1 MQETFQKVKELKSQI
16 AFFVFLCIAVLLGK
30 LLMMSLAAAEF
41 SEPIELEYA
50 GISAAVPTGVQWE
63 SQEQWRYGSNSFYLT
78 STFRSAQ
85 GRPSGSLRCRFLLE
99 STASTLDE
107 LLSQKISE
115 FSTEA
120 NERGY
125 IEKGDFIIQWINIKI
140 PESYYEMYYGIG
152 RLPSNHL
159 IEIEV
164 QKIESEFNANAIF
177 EDVLKK
183 LRLEQ
188 IPPIQAGIDIIKQM
202 KSKGTAPL
210 LNEFDSPSAFVII
223 DSQSNPLGF
232 TLEVFSK
239 PQAKESLVFE
249 SEVLYYL
256 REPYSHWESA
266 SFYGNRDITEYIWR
280 SERITSRS
288 KGEFQTTLDKN
299 GIVTLTELSVPP
311 SDKKYQPSLC
321 SIPEVFSDMLVSYI
335 LESETEQVHIE
346 VIESNGKIIP
356 LSIFR
361 VEPDI
366 AKPGLESSASALQIN
381 FLDDS
386 GLSQKIYFDENGKT
400 MREIL
405 ILPVSRRGFLSSS
418 SSHEILTLV
427 RSTAENLAIQ
437 FPEQAEQIKEK
448 ISKID
453 VN

>member
-1 MQETFQKVKELKSQI
+1 MQETIKKVKELKSQI
-16 AFFVFLCIAVLLGK
+16 AFFVFLCIALLLGK
-30 LLMMSLAAAEF
+30 LLMMSLSGATF

-50 GISAAVPTGVQWE
+50 GISVAVPTGIQWE
-63 SQEQWRYGSNSFYLT
+63 SQEQWRYGNNSFYLT
-78 STFRSAQ
+78 STLRNAQ
-85 GRPSGSLRCRFLLE
+85 GRPSGSLLCRFLLE
-99 STASTLDE
+99 STALTLDE

-125 IEKGDFIIQWINIKI
+125 IEKGDFIIQWVNIKI

-164 QKIESEFNANAIF
+164 QKIDPEFNANAIF

-188 IPPIQAGIDIIKQM
+188 IPPLQAGIDIIEQM
-202 KSKGTAPL
+202 KSKGTDPL

-223 DSQSNPLGF
+223 DSQSNPVGF

-239 PQAKESLVFE
+239 PQEKESLVFE

-256 REPYSHWESA
+256 RDPYSHWESA
-266 SFYGNRDITEYIWR
+266 SFYGNMNITEYIWR
-280 SERITSRS
+280 SERITSRR
-288 KGEFQTTLDKN
+288 KGEFQTTLNKN
-299 GIVTLTELSVPP
+299 GIITLTMLSVPP
-311 SDKKYQPSLC
+311 EEKTYQSSFS

-335 LESETEQVHIE
+335 LESEIEQVYIE

-356 LSIFR
+356 LAIFR
-361 VEPDI
+361 IEPDI
-366 AKPGLESSASALQIN
+366 AKPGLEKTASALQIN
-381 FLDDS
+381 FLDES
-386 GLSQKIYFDENGKT
+386 GLSQKIYFDESGKT

-405 ILPVSRRGFLSSS
+405 IVPVSRRGLLSSS
-418 SSHEILTLV
+418 SNQEILTFV
-427 RSTAENLAIQ
+427 RSTAENLVTQ
-437 FPEQAEQIKEK
+437 FPEQAEQILQK
-448 ISKID
+448 ISKIG